1 MLSQD
6 TIIQMYDKDT
16 LICEDTLKSFVENN
30 LEDEDVIDALYLLKH
45 LDEIQVGTGQGY
57 FTLKVKNG
65 ND

>member
-1 MLSQD
+1 MLSRD

-16 LICEDTLKSFVENN
+16 LICEDTLVSFVENN
-30 LEDEDVIDALYLLKH
+30 LDDEDVLDALYLLKH

-57 FTLKVKNG
+57 YTLKLKKG